1 MDSTLEQEYSRRYR
15 DVLTP
20 IVEKLED
27 DLKSNLQGIERI
39 DRIYA
44 RAKDV
49 SSFLLKA
56 DKVENGQPK
65 YADPLNEIQDQIGAR
80 IIVFFLRDVEIV
92 SQEVLRF
99 YRPIEEREVIPETE
113 SEFGYFGRHYI
124 LRIPNEVRGDS
135 PAPKFFELQVKTL
148 FQHSWA
154 QANHDLGY
162 KARSELEKIHK
173 RKLAFTAAQAWG
185 ADQIFDELYG
195 ELGP

>member
-1 MDSTLEQEYSRRYR
+1 
-15 DVLTP
+15 
-20 IVEKLED
+20 
-27 DLKSNLQGIERI
+27 
-39 DRIYA
+39 RIYA

-56 DKVENGQPK
+56 DQVENGQPK